1 MSETHCMYLRNVIF
15 LFCHLIHFPAT
26 NPHDFPHPPTIL
38 VLLDKKSSKKD
49 PQKGLRPTLDID

>member
-1 MSETHCMYLRNVIF
+1 MYLRNVIF